1 MSIFFVHEPATAA
14 SPAERAMNT
23 IFVKD
28 GFRWLALFF
37 TPLWLLAQRLWLE
50 FALWLLASLG
60 LALAVRLY
68 GLNPG
73 TALLI
78 NLLISLYCG
87 FEGASMIEARLERGE
102 RPLTSVVAGAS
113 RDEAEQR
120 YFAAP
125 PQAQRQEPQP

>member
-1 MSIFFVHEPATAA
+1 MK
-14 SPAERAMNT
+14 T

-37 TPLWLLAQRLWLE
+37 TPIWLLAHRLWLE

-60 LALAVRLY
+60 LALAARLY

-73 TALLI
+73 TASLI
-78 NLLISLYCG
+78 SLLISLYCG
-87 FEGASMIEARLERGE
+87 FEGASMIEARLERG
-102 RPLTSVVAGAS
+102 RKPLTSVIAGAN

-120 YFAAP
+120 HFAGL